1 MRTAVIGLGW
11 WGKVIVKNLYDSEKI
26 NITHGVDPFGDKM
39 DDFAKEY
46 GIEILSDYTQALEN
60 KDIDAIILAT
70 PNKLH
75 HENII
80 EAVNA
85 GKQVFCEK
93 PLALSVDGAKKALD
107 VCAKN
112 NITLGLGHERRY
124 EPAMKRLFKYITD
137 GSIGKILHVET
148 NFSHDL
154 FKTLDN
160 DNWRFSNEDAPG
172 GGFTARGIHLT
183 DFMVS
188 MFGSAKRVY
197 STMSSIAYDAPR
209 IDTMAANIE
218 FENGITGIVSV
229 SIATPF
235 YGRFTVFGDKGWVE
249 AREVNNFEH
258 DDPGELIYCDLNGKR
273 TITKHAHTNTVKEN
287 FESWA
292 DAVLGNGTYM
302 ITPGQMIA
310 NIEIFEAIV
319 KSGNSK
325 KIIDIKH

>member
-39 DDFAKEY
+39 DDFSKEY

-137 GSIGKILHVET
+137 GSIGK
-148 NFSHDL
+148 HD
-154 FKTLDN
+154 
-160 DNWRFSNEDAPG
+160 
-172 GGFTARGIHLT
+172 
-183 DFMVS
+183 
-188 MFGSAKRVY
+188 
-197 STMSSIAYDAPR
+197 
-209 IDTMAANIE
+209 
-218 FENGITGIVSV
+218 
-229 SIATPF
+229 
-235 YGRFTVFGDKGWVE
+235 
-249 AREVNNFEH
+249 
-258 DDPGELIYCDLNGKR
+258 
-273 TITKHAHTNTVKEN
+273 
-287 FESWA
+287 
-292 DAVLGNGTYM
+292 
-302 ITPGQMIA
+302 Q
-310 NIEIFEAIV
+310 
-319 KSGNSK
+319 
-325 KIIDIKH
+325 